1 MATDLF
7 GLKLLSSLSY
17 MTKQTHLQIPK
28 HVILL
33 ILFLAALW
41 GGNTPA
47 VKFGLQEF
55 QPIAAAAI
63 RFALGIVVIIS
74 WAVIKRIPL
83 RPKQENYGRLLLL
96 GTVFVAQIIS
106 FNWGTKLTEVGR
118 ASLLLNTYPLF
129 IALLAHF
136 FIQHDRLTV
145 VKTIGLLVAFAG
157 VCFIFYGKPGTN
169 LSTAYLGDLIILFSG
184 FLLAMIHILL
194 KRFMSRMHQ
203 FQLLFGQMVVGIPAY
218 FVLSW
223 FFEGGTAAYGFSYS
237 SLLGLVYQGIVVAG
251 FCFIVWV
258 SVLKRYPPSRLSS
271 LFFTTPLWSVLFGYF
286 FFHEPITILLLVGA
300 TFVAA
305 GVYLVNRPV
314 MEEQNP
320 N

>member
-1 MATDLF
+1 
-7 GLKLLSSLSY
+7 
-17 MTKQTHLQIPK
+17 MTKQFYVQTPK

-33 ILFLAALW
+33 VLFLAALW
-41 GGNTPA
+41 GGNAPA
-47 VKFGLQEF
+47 MKFGLQEF

-63 RFALGIVVIIS
+63 RFTIGIVIVASWSIIR
-74 WAVIKRIPL
+74 RIPL
-83 RPKQENYGRLLLL
+83 RPEPENYSRLFLL

-136 FIQHDRLTV
+136 FIQHDRLTAF
-145 VKTIGLLVAFAG
+145 KTIGLAVAFVG
-157 VCFIFYGKPGTN
+157 VCFIFYGKSGTN
-169 LSTAYLGDLIILFSG
+169 LSTRYLGDLIILLSG

-203 FQLLFGQMVVGIPAY
+203 FQLLFGQMVIGVPTY

-223 FFEGGTAAYGFSYS
+223 FFEGGKAAYGFSYS
-237 SLLGLVYQGIVVAG
+237 SFLGLAYQGIVVAG

-271 LFFTTPLWSVLFGYF
+271 FFFTTPLWGVLFGHL
-286 FFHEPITILLLVGA
+286 FFHEPITISLLVGA
-300 TFVAA
+300 TFVAT
-305 GVYLVNRPV
+305 GIFLVNRPIV
-314 MEEQNP
+314 VEQSP